1 VPFDSIHYVMVLGG
15 LCASASFHHQRCMP
29 SGPWEN
35 EFLYSLF
42 NLQSE
47 LCRPCPPSI
56 SIATSF
62 PRNFSLSLSTQY
74 KHKTSSL
81 SFLHLLFFV
90 LISHRTQSSTF
101 PLPLSILL
109 IHQAQARYLAHF
121 ATCSVAILQL
131 HRLPHLTP
139 PNPSV
144 DHFLYIVPLRSL
156 SQSCLSILIQPLHT
170 PCLPLGH
177 LLPMQ
182 LLISS

>member
-1 VPFDSIHYVMVLGG
+1 VPTLP
-15 LCASASFHHQRCMP
+15 SFH
-29 SGPWEN
+29 
-35 EFLYSLF
+35 FY
-42 NLQSE
+42 
-47 LCRPCPPSI
+47 
-56 SIATSF
+56 
-62 PRNFSLSLSTQY
+62 RNFLPSQLLSLSFHTIQTQNIFALVP
-74 KHKTSSL
+74 TPP
-81 SFLHLLFFV
+81 LLL

-131 HRLPHLTP
+131 HRLLHLTP

-144 DHFLYIVPLRSL
+144 DPFLYIVPLRSL